1 MGSAYSFIIKLPSEF
16 GQVQSPVSACLF
28 SITYFGKQVEMVG
41 WHHRFNAHERGPTLE
56 DGEGHG
62 GLACCSPWGHKEL
75 DMTQELNNNNLFSA
89 GLMGITAQIKMEKL
103 QIRNARVIEF
113 NTKFMI
119 QPFRQT
125 CLLLLEAGGGQ
136 GSRLSCFSSS
146 LSSPPKSI
154 FNLLKEGK

>member
-16 GQVQSPVSACLF
+16 GQVQSPVSSCLF
-28 SITYFGKQVEMVG
+28 SVTNFGKQDEMVG
-41 WHHRFNAHERGPTLE
+41 WHHQFNARELGSTLE

-62 GLACCSPWGHKEL
+62 GLACCSPWGRKEL

-103 QIRNARVIEF
+103 QIRNARAIEF
-113 NTKFMI
+113 STKFMI

-125 CLLLLEAGGGQ
+125 RLLLLEAGGGQ
-136 GSRLSCFSSS
+136 GSRLSCLSSS
-146 LSSPPKSI
+146 LSSPPKST
-154 FNLLKEGK
+154 FNLLKKGK